1 MAISLVCSDEWYQVR
16 KITNLDEGFRIK
28 IDDDDDLWT
37 LSQICSRGSYVGM
50 LSHRRDS
57 TTGTQE
63 NSRAKGAERKPMW
76 IVLEVQSSSFHSF
89 TENLRVH
96 GVISDAKI
104 DIGNHHTHIIVSGSE
119 IEISRDGGLSEADI
133 SLLEKSFSSGKNI
146 KSGLIVVENDEIL
159 IFEITQYGM
168 RDISQFSMRGGGKRY
183 SDTTSIRNNFFS
195 KTAQEVI
202 LLFEENI
209 PLIICG
215 PGLARDNFEK
225 IIRKLGANNEIINSP
240 SSIGGR
246 SAANEILTDGL
257 ADSIIG
263 KNALIRQI
271 RTIEEGLKR
280 ISTNGNVCFGQKQII
295 EAAKQGAIE
304 KLVILATLIRSED
317 NDNNSVWS
325 SIIED
330 IKISKGELIQSSS
343 DHDFGEQLSS
353 FGGAIALLR
362 WKLE

>member
-1 MAISLVCSDEWYQVR
+1 MAISLACLDECDQVR
-16 KITNLDEGFRIK
+16 KITNLDEGFRVK

-37 LSQICSRGSYVGM
+37 LSQICSRGSFVGM

-104 DIGNHHTHIIVSGSE
+104 DIGNHHTHIIISGSE
-119 IEISRDGGLSEADI
+119 IEISREGGLSQVDI
-133 SLLEKSFSSGKNI
+133 ALLEKSFSLGKTV

-183 SDTTSIRNNFFS
+183 SDTTSLRDNFFS

-202 LLFEENI
+202 LLFKENI

-215 PGLARDNFEK
+215 PGLARDTFEK
-225 IIRKLGANNEIINSP
+225 TIRNLGAKNEIINSP

-246 SAANEILTDGL
+246 SAANEILTGGL

-263 KNALIRQI
+263 KKCIDY
-271 RTIEEGLKR
+271 
-280 ISTNGNVCFGQKQII
+280 TNKNY
-295 EAAKQGAIE
+295 
-304 KLVILATLIRSED
+304 
-317 NDNNSVWS
+317 
-325 SIIED
+325 
-330 IKISKGELIQSSS
+330 
-343 DHDFGEQLSS
+343 
-353 FGGAIALLR
+353 
-362 WKLE
+362 